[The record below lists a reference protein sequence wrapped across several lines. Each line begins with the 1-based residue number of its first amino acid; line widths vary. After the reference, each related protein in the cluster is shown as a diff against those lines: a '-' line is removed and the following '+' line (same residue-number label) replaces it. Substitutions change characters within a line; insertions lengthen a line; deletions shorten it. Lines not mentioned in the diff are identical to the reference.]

1 MRNIILFDPIKARQ
15 ELLPL
20 TYTRPVAM
28 IRFGITTMLEKWQ
41 RAIEGTYS
49 FETQDYLSIKY
60 PLTLSPDGDD
70 THIAAN
76 ICPDPELVDAILAL
90 RPEESLITGD
100 GTTIAYRGNGEG
112 DKICYNGSPLAIN
125 RIWEIFMLNDE
136 ALRRDFTAL
145 TADRRS
151 QQLSDSCRLIGDPA
165 NLFIEEGAV
174 VEGAIIN
181 VAKGPVY
188 IGRHA
193 EIMEGACL
201 RGPIALCEHSVINM
215 GAKIYG
221 ATTLGPHCKVGGEL
235 NNVVMTGYSNKAHD
249 GFLGNAVIGEWCNLG
264 AGCTASNLKN
274 TYGSIKLWSIAE
286 DRFIKTGLQFCGL
299 IMGDHSK
306 AGINTMFNT
315 ATMVGVGVNFYGP
328 GFPRTYLPSFTQGST
343 AGMHDMDMDAFF
355 ETASKVMARR
365 DISLTEIDKEI
376 LLTLRQRL
384 FDVS

>member
-1 MRNIILFDPIKARQ
+1 MGIIIYDSADVR
-15 ELLPL
+15 ENLLPI
-20 TYTRPVAM
+20 TYTRPVGA
-28 IRFGITTMLEKWQ
+28 IRMGLCTMAERWQ
-41 RAIEGTYS
+41 AFLPGEYGWH
-49 FETQDYLSIKY
+49 TQDYLTELFP
-60 PLTLSPDGDD
+60 PLDHTDETTLY
-70 THIAAN
+70 IAGNVIATR
-76 ICPDPELVDAILAL
+76 ELAAAVAAL
-90 RPEESLITGD
+90 RPGETLRK
-100 GTTIAYRGNGEG
+100 GTAEIARRGNGGTDIHFDG
-112 DKICYNGSPLAIN
+112 DVILIEHVYD
-125 RIWEIFMLNDE
+125 IFGKNAE
-136 ALRRDFTAL
+136 VLRLDFERVTAGRTSCPIDPTNTVL
-145 TADRRS
+145 GDRS
-151 QQLSDSCRLIGDPA
+151 LV
-165 NLFIEEGAV
+165 FIEEGAT
-174 VEGAIIN
+174 VEASTLN
-181 VAKGPVY
+181 TRQGPIY
-188 IGRHA
+188 IGKDA
-193 EIMEGACL
+193 TVMEGCRL
-201 RGPIALCEHSVINM
+201 RGPIAMCEHSQANM
-215 GAKIYG
+215 GTLLYG
-221 ATTLGPHCKVGGEL
+221 ATTLGPWCKVGGEI
-235 NNVVMTGYSNKAHD
+235 NNVVMLGYANKAHD

>member
-181 VAKGPVY
+181 VAKGPV
-188 IGRHA
+188 
-193 EIMEGACL
+193 
-201 RGPIALCEHSVINM
+201 
-215 GAKIYG
+215 
-221 ATTLGPHCKVGGEL
+221 
-235 NNVVMTGYSNKAHD
+235 
-249 GFLGNAVIGEWCNLG
+249 
-264 AGCTASNLKN
+264 
-274 TYGSIKLWSIAE
+274 
-286 DRFIKTGLQFCGL
+286 
-299 IMGDHSK
+299 
-306 AGINTMFNT
+306 
-315 ATMVGVGVNFYGP
+315 
-328 GFPRTYLPSFTQGST
+328 
-343 AGMHDMDMDAFF
+343 
-355 ETASKVMARR
+355 
-365 DISLTEIDKEI
+365 
-376 LLTLRQRL
+376 
-384 FDVS
+384 